1 MCWPCHQ
8 GWHGAMRG
16 RRSPSE
22 RSAMLS
28 PRTVCASPAVLRRAV
43 RLPCFTSLSLTTTM
57 HLILIV
63 PPSCYSLGLV
73 LSPSPAIRR
82 SAFTGVMLG
91 ELDNNES
98 RKWCRKRADG
108 KLPARV
114 RAEWRHWE
122 CCARRDLS
130 NPTAKCSG
138 AESSSSAF
146 CLPRS
151 FASHLCSLTIAL
163 RSSC

>member
-1 MCWPCHQ
+1 M
-8 GWHGAMRG
+8 
-16 RRSPSE
+16 
-22 RSAMLS
+22 S
-28 PRTVCASPAVLRRAV
+28 PRVAWRYEGPSLAKRAQRHAFSADCLRFPRCLAQSCAPAM
-43 RLPCFTSLSLTTTM
+43 FHISLHDHHDAAAM

-73 LSPSPAIRR
+73 LSPSLAIRR

-130 NPTAKCSG
+130 NSTAKCSG

-163 RSSC
+163 LSSC